1 MQKNNKINKKNEF
14 LYYPKKNFLNSKKIK
29 MIDNILYTN
38 EKTFLTKLNYIY
50 KPKYDKYKLLY
61 IMYNKLTLIVQ
72 DYIIHIVFQ
81 IILTIY
87 VIFILLQMLQVKE
100 KVELE
105 YYHILI

>member
-1 MQKNNKINKKNEF
+1 
-14 LYYPKKNFLNSKKIK
+14 

-81 IILTIY
+81 IILIIY